1 MAQKET
7 QIMKKNIRAIV
18 IFSVIAVIL
27 AGLLILLTVTAPAEE
42 EKTEEAAPASKL
54 LYDKNPK
61 DISKLT
67 VKNEHGEYEII
78 RIGEGDGASWTITDI
93 ANMPISSAQIGTLIE
108 SAGSVTSQKTVAE
121 NPEDISIYGFNEP
134 SAVVT
139 AAFSDSANT
148 VRTLTV
154 GNPTPDEIMRYIMV
168 DGDKAVY
175 AVYGS
180 AVKCF
185 LNDRNDV
192 ISKVVYTAKTAESAD
207 DTTNYTKINK
217 ITINRSDLDY
227 DFVVEYDVRNDD
239 DSIITG
245 NASGYVVTSPVFRDL
260 NPDKSKDFTGNIFG
274 LTASGLG
281 PLNPSEE
288 ELAACGIDESAAK
301 VTFEINGGDTVRL
314 VIGKEYINEAGKKAG
329 RYATVND
336 APLIYIFDESSLP
349 WLTAKPLDIVT
360 TMITSNYVFTVR
372 SMEITG
378 SGVNMSFT
386 MTGSSNADFAVKLNG
401 AEVDKDK
408 FKTFYQFILRM
419 PSEEIYFEETDAEP
433 TVSIN
438 ITTENGS
445 DLIEFLPAEGR
456 KAIIR
461 LNGKTVYKCASAY
474 VDRLLDNIRLYENG
488 EDIIDNW

>member
-1 MAQKET
+1 
-7 QIMKKNIRAIV
+7 MKKNIRAIV
-18 IFSVIAVIL
+18 IFGVIAVIL

-42 EKTEEAAPASKL
+42 EKADDTAPASKL

-67 VKNEHGEYEII
+67 VKNEYGEYEII
-78 RIGEGDGASWTITDI
+78 RIGEGDSATWTIMEI
-93 ANMPISSAQIGTLIE
+93 ANMPMSSAQIGTLLE
-108 SAGSVTSQKTVAE
+108 SAGSVTSRKTVAE
-121 NPEDISIYGFNEP
+121 DPEDISIYGLTEP

-148 VRTLTV
+148 VRTITV
-154 GNPTPDEIMRYIMV
+154 GNPTPDESMRYITV
-168 DGDKAVY
+168 DGDTTVY

-185 LNDRNDV
+185 LNDKNEV
-192 ISKVVYTAKTAESAD
+192 INKVVYTAKMAENAE
-207 DTTNYTKINK
+207 DTTDYTQIKK
-217 ITINRSDLDY
+217 ITVKRSDLDY
-227 DFVVEYDVRNDD
+227 DFVVEYDVRLDD

-245 NASGYVVTSPVFRDL
+245 NSSSYVVTSPVFRDL
-260 NPDKSKDFTGNIFG
+260 NPDKSSDFVGMIFG

-288 ELAACGIDESAAK
+288 ELAACGIDESAAR
-301 VTFEINGGDTVRL
+301 VTFEINGGDVIRL
-314 VIGKEYINEAGKKAG
+314 VIGNEYINEDGKKAG

-360 TMITSNYVFTVR
+360 NMITSNYVFTIR
-372 SMEITG
+372 SMDITG
-378 SGVNMSFT
+378 SGVNMGFT
-386 MTGSSNADFAVKLNG
+386 MTGSSNDDFEVKLNG
-401 AEVDKDK
+401 TEADKDK

-433 TVSIN
+433 IVSIN
-438 ITTENGS
+438 IKTADGG
-445 DLIEFLPAEGR
+445 DLIELLPAEGR

-461 LNGKTVYKCASAY
+461 LNGKTVYKCALAY
-474 VDRLLDNIRLYENG
+474 VDRLLDNIKLYENG